1 METRSLFLCLMFFKE
16 KLFTNFASLLVCWLS
31 CLPATEGRGKTKD
44 WGLSSVGLE
53 RMLDRHEVAGSNP
66 VDPT

>member
-1 METRSLFLCLMFFKE
+1 MPGSLFLCLIFCKE
-16 KLFTNFASLLVCWLS
+16 HFFTNFASQ
-31 CLPATEGRGKTKD
+31 

-66 VDPT
+66 VGPTAPSGALAKEGFLFLANY